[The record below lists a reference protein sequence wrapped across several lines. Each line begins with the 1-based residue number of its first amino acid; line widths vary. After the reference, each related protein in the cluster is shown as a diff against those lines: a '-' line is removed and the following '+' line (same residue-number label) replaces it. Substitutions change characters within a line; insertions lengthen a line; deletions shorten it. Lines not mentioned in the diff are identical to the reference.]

1 MSPKIE
7 VPSEVVA
14 EVAAETAKRN
24 GKDQPQ
30 GQPPRASKAEKD
42 RRKRLDSL
50 VDGVTRNYS
59 RCYLSQSADKTTPC
73 FCRLPTGS
81 SRSPSWRP
89 AGWRRVSQPRGVGGD
104 GPVCCD

>member
-50 VDGVTRNYS
+50 VDGVTRNLFEV
-59 RCYLSQSADKTTPC
+59 LSESKRRQDHALFLQVTD
-73 FCRLPTGS
+73 RLVQV
-81 SRSPSWRP
+81 
-89 AGWRRVSQPRGVGGD
+89 AALEARRLEESIATEGG
-104 GPVCCD
+104 GG